1 MSFLENPKSAK
12 LCFISCVIY
21 PSSNYPEQYHKC
33 NLGGSLFLSSVNQVV
48 PGILQFVLR
57 FGIGADSGDVQ

>member
-21 PSSNYPEQYHKC
+21 SSGNDPKQYHKC
-33 NLGGSLFLSSVNQVV
+33 NLGGSLFLFPMNQVV

-57 FGIGADSGDVQ
+57 FGIGANSGDV

>member
-21 PSSNYPEQYHKC
+21 SSSNYPELYHKC
-33 NLGGSLFLSSVNQVV
+33 NLGGSLFLFPVNQVV
-48 PGILQFVLR
+48 PGIL
-57 FGIGADSGDVQ
+57 